1 MFQKGKSG
9 NPAGRPKGSRNK
21 LGEAFLQALFE
32 DWQAHGP
39 AALAACREQNRAAY
53 VKVVASLLPRQIETE
68 GAGLASLSDDDLERL
83 INALAT
89 ADADDGEGEGDALH

>member
-39 AALAACREQNRAAY
+39 AALAACREQNPAAY
-53 VKVVASLLPRQIETE
+53 IKTVASLLPRQIETE
-68 GAGLASLSDDDLERL
+68 GAGLAALSDDDLSRL
-83 INALAT
+83 IDAIHA
-89 ADADDGEGEGDALH
+89 ADDGEGDALH